1 MLHPARSLHAAFLLC
16 VSALAPV
23 ADAREFNSPLS
34 PLLELRVIGRQ
45 IFAIDSNTG
54 GELPLRL
61 ERNETVLYTRSQ
73 GRVGVVVTNQRL
85 LAAATGS
92 GSWQE
97 ARYRNGEVPPDQI
110 EIGDRVALALM
121 RTRAVAFDG
130 GSRNLVESTIGPRE
144 RVIDTAVGPNVVM
157 VVTDRR
163 ALAMSSQ
170 HGGFFEVPLRV
181 GESIT
186 SATAYA
192 NHATLQTSARL
203 LIFRGS
209 DASWEEKRLPIN

>member
-1 MLHPARSLHAAFLLC
+1 MHHPGRPLHAALLLF
-16 VSALAPV
+16 VSVLAPI

-45 IFAIDSNTG
+45 IFAIDSETG

-61 ERNETVLYTRSQ
+61 EREEAVLYKRSQ
-73 GRVGVVVTNQRL
+73 GRVGVVVTDRRL

-97 ARYRNGEVPPDQI
+97 ARYRNGETAPAEV

-121 RTRAVAFDG
+121 RTRAVGFDG
-130 GSRNLVESTIGPRE
+130 GSRNIIESTIGPRE
-144 RVIDTAVGPNVVM
+144 RVLDTAVGPNVVM

-181 GESIT
+181 GESLV
-186 SATAYA
+186 SVSAYA
-192 NHATLQTSARL
+192 NHATLQTSQRL

-209 DASWEEKRLPIN
+209 DASWEEKRLPIK